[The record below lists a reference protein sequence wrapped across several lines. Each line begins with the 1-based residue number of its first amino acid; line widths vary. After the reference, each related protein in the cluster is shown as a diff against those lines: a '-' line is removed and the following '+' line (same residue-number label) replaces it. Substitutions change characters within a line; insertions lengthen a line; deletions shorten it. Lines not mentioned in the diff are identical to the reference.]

1 MNKHYILLIAS
12 FIAIAAIVF
21 GHKARHLQQTVVSDD
36 QDIIQFLQQ
45 YVRINTAH
53 PNPDYKSAIN
63 FLKQHAQADG
73 FEYQEIALPSGNSAV
88 VITYQGTDN
97 SLPGLALNHH
107 IDVVPATDTHEWI
120 SKPFAAEIHNDA
132 IIGRGVQDMKGIGA
146 IHYYALK
153 KLKNKGMIPKRT
165 IHLFAVPDEEKG
177 GFKGTKEFV
186 QTDAFKKLNIGFVI
200 DEGCASGSD
209 QHLLI
214 KVAERRPMQIHV
226 TAKGK
231 ASHGSHL
238 LCSNSNHELVQ
249 FLNGMV
255 TEQKKQQ
262 QKSQTIQPGQLLSL
276 NITYLQAGSNATF
289 NVVPEKAEAM
299 IDIRIP
305 PTMSFQEVREF
316 LDEQLKAFPTISYEI
331 KAMATEESKPISEQA
346 PLYKA
351 LQTTCQKFGSQTEPH
366 YFEASSDLRF
376 YRSLG
381 IEGVGFTPF
390 TTPDNIHGT
399 NETLPISDLIR
410 GKEIMVNFL
419 QSFCL

>member
-1 MNKHYILLIAS
+1 MNKHYILLITG

-21 GHKARHLQQTVVSDD
+21 GHKARHLQQTVVSDN

-45 YVRINTAH
+45 YVRINTTH

-97 SLPGLALNHH
+97 SLSALALNHH
-107 IDVVPATDTHEWI
+107 IDVVPATNTHEWI

-146 IHYYALK
+146 THYYALK
-153 KLKNKGMIPKRT
+153 ELKNKGMVPKRT

-209 QHLLI
+209 QHFLI

-231 ASHGSHL
+231 AAHGSYL
-238 LCSNSNHELVQ
+238 LCSNANHELVQ
-249 FLNGMV
+249 FLYGMV
-255 TEQKKQQ
+255 TEHKKQQ
-262 QKSQTIQPGQLLSL
+262 QKAQTIQPGQLLSL

-289 NVVPEKAEAM
+289 NVVPDKAEAM

-305 PTMSFQEVREF
+305 PTMSLQEVREF
-316 LDEQLKAFPTISYEI
+316 LDKQLKTFPTISYEI
-331 KAMATEESKPISEQA
+331 KAMAIEESKPISEQA
-346 PLYKA
+346 PLYTA
-351 LQTTCQKFGSQTEPH
+351 LQITCQKFGLQTEPH

-376 YRSLG
+376 YRALG

-399 NETLPISDLIR
+399 NESLPISDLIR